1 MEEDN
6 NNNSFPGTWSPSTVL
21 NSCQSYP
28 CCKGT
33 AHAGSRGKE
42 KRPTTDPVDE
52 KSKTNCFDPVCCAD
66 DSIKSVLELRICDT
80 NIGKNFTVPSL
91 VSDIS

>member
-6 NNNSFPGTWSPSTVL
+6 NNNSFPGPWSSGTIL
-21 NSCQSYP
+21 HSCQSYP

-42 KRPTTDPVDE
+42 KRPTTNPVDE

-66 DSIKSVLELRICDT
+66 DSIEPVLELWICDT
-80 NIGKNFTVPSL
+80 NVGENFTVHLL
-91 VSDIS
+91 VSDNS

>member
-6 NNNSFPGTWSPSTVL
+6 NNNSFPGPWSPSTVL
-21 NSCQSYP
+21 NSRQSYP

-42 KRPTTDPVDE
+42 KRATTDSVDE

>member
-6 NNNSFPGTWSPSTVL
+6 NNNSFLGTWSPSTVL

-42 KRPTTDPVDE
+42 KRATTDSVDE

-66 DSIKSVLELRICDT
+66 DSIKSVLELWICDT
-80 NIGKNFTVPSL
+80 NICENFTVPAL
-91 VSDIS
+91 VFDNS